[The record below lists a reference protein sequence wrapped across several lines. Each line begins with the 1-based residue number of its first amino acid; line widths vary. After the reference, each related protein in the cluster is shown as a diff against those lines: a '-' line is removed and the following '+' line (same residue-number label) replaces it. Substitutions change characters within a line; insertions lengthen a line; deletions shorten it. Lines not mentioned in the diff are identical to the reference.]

1 MLPTTIDELRKCIKR
16 AKEPNCQ
23 VFKHATDTHH
33 STNYDK
39 WWGSTSP
46 ERIKCFTSLRRGPH
60 LACSP
65 RLHPRHPRGHA
76 GRYEP
81 YLVVRKEGTPLFDER
96 FVGYGKNKIQWIQHL
111 RLRGFTFHVMPKVF
125 VVHCP
130 HEESAARHSWEAFR
144 GKKDKLFQDFIQAQ
158 TLNASINTRMCKHV
172 NWGVLH
178 AVESDG
184 TGVKAQTQG
193 SDSESEVAAKE
204 ETASSRESSEPK
216 QDRSSKGNKASQ
228 VSKHSEQDSGP
239 KRKHGPDDG
248 LGGMGGM
255 AGGLRALASKVNSPP
270 SLLSQDQD
278 LGVQYPP
285 PPQGW
290 CTLTLER
297 CSS

>member
-1 MLPTTIDELRKCIKR
+1 M
-16 AKEPNCQ
+16 
-23 VFKHATDTHH
+23 
-33 STNYDK
+33 
-39 WWGSTSP
+39 G
-46 ERIKCFTSLRRGPH
+46 
-60 LACSP
+60 
-65 RLHPRHPRGHA
+65 
-76 GRYEP
+76 
-81 YLVVRKEGTPLFDER
+81 VVRKEGTPLFDER

-144 GKKDKLFQDFIQAQ
+144 GKKDKLFHDFIQAQ

-216 QDRSSKGNKASQ
+216 QDRSSKGNKASK
-228 VSKHSEQDSGP
+228 VSKHSEQDSDP

-248 LGGMGGM
+248 LG
-255 AGGLRALASKVNSPP
+255 
-270 SLLSQDQD
+270 
-278 LGVQYPP
+278 
-285 PPQGW
+285 
-290 CTLTLER
+290 
-297 CSS
+297 